1 MQWYTIWVPGWH
13 NAYACCRF
21 GHVPGCAIEGALLTA
36 VAAMF
41 SFFLSQLWKG
51 GICVVVQFME
61 GTRWR
66 GQDEFVVAGGRWMT
80 VHCFSRWG
88 LCRGAGGFWGE
99 VERQDKD
106 EPGVGSG
113 ERKAVRVRRI
123 DQISPLE
130 ISRFLG

>member
-1 MQWYTIWVPGWH
+1 
-13 NAYACCRF
+13 
-21 GHVPGCAIEGALLTA
+21 VPGCAIEGALLTA

-66 GQDEFVVAGGRWMT
+66 GQDEFVVAGGRWMA

-88 LCRGAGGFWGE
+88 LCRGAGG
-99 VERQDKD
+99 VEEAVLKK
-106 EPGVGSG
+106 VKLYLLSG
-113 ERKAVRVRRI
+113 Y
-123 DQISPLE
+123 LE
-130 ISRFLG
+130 MSGLKFPHQLLFLNKKLPSNLCHLEENLG

>member
-66 GQDEFVVAGGRWMT
+66 GQDEFVVAGGRWMA

-88 LCRGAGGFWGE
+88 LCRGAGG
-99 VERQDKD
+99 VEEAVLKK
-106 EPGVGSG
+106 VKLYLLSG
-113 ERKAVRVRRI
+113 Y
-123 DQISPLE
+123 LE
-130 ISRFLG
+130 MSGLKFPHQLLFLNKKLPSNL